1 MRRWWGHWVKFLF
14 VAGYCLSVKE
24 RESISLYAT
33 LFRIHPDKPTN
44 ARTSAS
50 AGLSCPNLVHYV
62 RIHVTHVELSRQISK
77 WFVYSTY
84 RLTLCAQTTM
94 SNVSVLGEAP
104 PPPKFNLY
112 DLEIV
117 CLGTTGTAKALDK
130 DRVIKSYHPNEE
142 EVAQVE
148 QNIYKRLGA
157 HPRHTK
163 LP

>member
-1 MRRWWGHWVKFLF
+1 MVRLLHIPAHSVRSNNHVKRFRSWG
-14 VAGYCLSVKE
+14 S
-24 RESISLYAT
+24 SS
-33 LFRIHPDKPTN
+33 
-44 ARTSAS
+44 S
-50 AGLSCPNLVHYV
+50 
-62 RIHVTHVELSRQISK
+62 
-77 WFVYSTY
+77 
-84 RLTLCAQTTM
+84 
-94 SNVSVLGEAP
+94 
-104 PPPKFNLY
+104 PKFNLY